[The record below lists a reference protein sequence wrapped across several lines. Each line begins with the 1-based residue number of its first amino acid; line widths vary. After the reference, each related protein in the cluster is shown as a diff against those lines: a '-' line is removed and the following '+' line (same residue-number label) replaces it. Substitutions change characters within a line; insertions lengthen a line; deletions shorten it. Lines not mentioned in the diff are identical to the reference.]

1 MAQSVWG
8 IFRYLGLAITTHSGK
23 IIFINILFSDPEIR
37 FFSWKTFL
45 FFLLYL
51 PLPFYLFGI
60 MTSFNSELYVGIM
73 EEFLEK
79 NNPIDSLTIL
89 MFTTVTY
96 INGPLQN
103 VVVASAFPSFP
114 RHKWWKRPRNLT
126 GLAISYL
133 GLVIG
138 SFLLTASFY
147 IGHQTPLPSFSYQRL
162 LGGFLLPF
170 LGFVLSFTHYF
181 SCTFIVCCWL
191 TDFIGTA

>member
-1 MAQSVWG
+1 M
-8 IFRYLGLAITTHSGK
+8 
-23 IIFINILFSDPEIR
+23 
-37 FFSWKTFL
+37 

-51 PLPFYLFGI
+51 PLPFYLFGL

-114 RHKWWKRPRNLT
+114 RLKWWKRSRNLI
-126 GLAISYL
+126 GLAISYWL
-133 GLVIG
+133 
-138 SFLLTASFY
+138 LLTDGFILHRAPDTSPFLQLPETA
-147 IGHQTPLPSFSYQRL
+147 GRLPPSFPGFCPQFHPL
-162 LGGFLLPF
+162 LLLH
-170 LGFVLSFTHYF
+170 LHSLLLADKLYRNSLVY
-181 SCTFIVCCWL
+181 
-191 TDFIGTA
+191 